1 MGITVAALGVLGV
14 GVWFMITKDTSIIT
28 GFALGASSMALF
40 AGVVGQSAQLLWVR
54 HRSRWAMRQVEARDA
69 ALARANQESD
79 FITGGSGSSA
89 Q

>member
-1 MGITVAALGVLGV
+1 MLTAIVTIIVILVSGILYGR
-14 GVWFMITKDTSIIT
+14 IT
-28 GFALGASSMALF
+28 GLYMALF

-54 HRSRWAMRQVEARDA
+54 HRSRWAMRQVEARDG
-69 ALARANQESD
+69 NQEPD